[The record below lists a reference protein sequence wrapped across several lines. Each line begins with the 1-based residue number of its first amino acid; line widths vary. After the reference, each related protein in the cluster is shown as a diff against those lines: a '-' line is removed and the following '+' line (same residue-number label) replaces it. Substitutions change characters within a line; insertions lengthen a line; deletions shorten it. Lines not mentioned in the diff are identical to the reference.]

1 MVAPDGGMF
10 VRIAGDE
17 KPPCIFTMN
26 HCAVDGVPV
35 FITPA
40 RTNSFIGRKFMKP
53 DYIAEIVAASIRV
66 DGGTVSP
73 FDARELARMIVSR
86 AVNRDRFIQKIKSPT
101 FEWKKPP
108 PKR

>member
-35 FITPA
+35 FITPVRA
-40 RTNSFIGRKFMKP
+40 NSFIGRKFMKP
-53 DYIAEIVAASIRV
+53 EYIAEIVAASIRV

-73 FDARELARMIVSR
+73 FDARELERMIVSR
-86 AVNRDRFIQKIKSPT
+86 SVNRERFIQKIRSPT
-101 FEWKKPP
+101 FEWKKPLP
-108 PKR
+108 RR